1 MSADLQSLPKKSI
14 IDIRKIFNQEYLMPK
29 AKVIPENPV
38 DVTNWTKEEIVTSL
52 DEAFERSKH
61 EAGRPAAEFFRELET
76 ELV

>member
-1 MSADLQSLPKKSI
+1 
-14 IDIRKIFNQEYLMPK
+14 MPK
-29 AKVIPENPV
+29 AKVIPENPI
-38 DVTNWTKEEIVTSL
+38 DVTNWTKEEIVASL